1 MSTTVC
7 VHDWPFTASSAN
19 SARKTAT
26 ASPPARGAQNTNRAE
41 TEFMIHLSEV
51 MNLVSRIPTAGVVKE
66 WCAGREIKLSQAIT
80 GSATEEHRRT
90 GNTPRTDM
98 GRIAPNNFESVFT
111 GVPLRRLSVFSK
123 AGPASNLH
131 IRIKLTVFG
140 ELMMPP
146 THDSG
151 DHDRHM
157 AVLPRQ
163 TEASRILRLALIGLT
178 GGVLGSLAMNVYS
191 RAVRSANDG
200 QEATGAAP
208 GSDRDGRGM
217 QPSQAEG
224 RAGQD
229 AAVRVGAAAYR
240 TVIGG
245 EPDTATERR
254 LGTLAHYAFGASA
267 GAIYAV
273 ASDNLPALRK
283 GLAIRTS

>member
-1 MSTTVC
+1 M
-7 VHDWPFTASSAN
+7 A
-19 SARKTAT
+19 
-26 ASPPARGAQNTNRAE
+26 
-41 TEFMIHLSEV
+41 
-51 MNLVSRIPTAGVVKE
+51 
-66 WCAGREIKLSQAIT
+66 
-80 GSATEEHRRT
+80 
-90 GNTPRTDM
+90 
-98 GRIAPNNFESVFT
+98 
-111 GVPLRRLSVFSK
+111 
-123 AGPASNLH
+123 
-131 IRIKLTVFG
+131 
-140 ELMMPP
+140 P

-151 DHDRHM
+151 DRDRHM

-163 TEASRILRLALIGLT
+163 TEASRILRLGLIGLA

-191 RAVRSANDG
+191 RVVRSANG
-200 QEATGAAP
+200 QEAAGAAP
-208 GSDRDGRGM
+208 GSDRDGRGV

-240 TVIGG
+240 TVVHR

-283 GLAIRTS
+283 GFGSFYGGLVWAIADEGVVPALGLSRSPRELPVSVHAYSLSGHCIYGMTLECVRRLATYSRHPH